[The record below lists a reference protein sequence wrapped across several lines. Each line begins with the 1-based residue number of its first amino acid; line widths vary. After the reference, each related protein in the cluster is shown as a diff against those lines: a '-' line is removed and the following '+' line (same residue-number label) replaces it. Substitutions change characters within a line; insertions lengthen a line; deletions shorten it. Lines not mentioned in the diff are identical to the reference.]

1 MTYYWLSFVDD
12 ALPKGQRF
20 LGGCLVQAGSATAAL
35 IKAHA
40 MKINPGGEVAIVEI
54 TDRYEPNVARFQL
67 NHLYSRAEIEAM
79 DEYRTLDDA
88 IKDGD
93 VK

>member
-12 ALPKGQRF
+12 DLPKGQRF
-20 LGGCLVQAGSATAAL
+20 LGGCLVQAGSTTAAL

-40 MKINPGGEVAIVEI
+40 MEINPGGEVAIVEI
-54 TDRYEPNVARFQL
+54 TPKYVANTAKFQT
-67 NHLYSRAEIEAM
+67 NHLYSKAELEAM

-88 IKDGD
+88 IKSGD
-93 VK
+93 IE